1 MQCNRTYVHLLAM
14 ALMFSFGAH
23 ITPVLATDNKTVS
36 SQPPSSPKDI
46 DQKVE
51 TLDQALYNIEE
62 QKKAIKNLQA
72 RMAESDGIVKKA
84 FEVRLDKAWLQ
95 LLEQDLDFAESVIIQ
110 EKAGA
115 KVDKYRKL
123 AIEILVSQAD
133 IANTTAERFR
143 ARIQVPEPNLS
154 AAEQAAAY
162 VKVFDLLNSIN
173 RTYDLLIQS
182 LKLSQQFE
190 VDVSEQQALL
200 KKNMA
205 DRAANGSIL
214 LEMAMNDV
222 TALRASVAAVP
233 DDAELKA
240 KLTVATNNVRSLA
253 SGLAA
258 VLVMMNNLEMDTA
271 AYQEQVLTATGQI
284 TTDVFEVSVIT
295 NLLVG
300 WGRTLWNVIIEDGP
314 NLVFKILLFIVIVY
328 GFRKLAGFVQTMVER
343 ALEKSHLKLSELLRR
358 MVVSIVR
365 NIIIVLGVLIALSQV
380 GISLGPLLAG
390 LGVVGFVVGFALQDS
405 LSNFAAG
412 MMILIYRPFDVGDL
426 IEAGGVVGKVSHM
439 SLVNTTILTVDNQT
453 IVVPNN
459 KIWGDVVRNVTAQTM
474 RRIDMV
480 FGVSYTDDIP
490 KTERVLQE
498 ILDAHEKVLAD
509 PAPIV
514 RLHELADSSV
524 NFVVRPWVYKEDY
537 WDVYWDITRAVKMRF
552 DEEGISIPFPQRD
565 VHMYNQGT

>member
-1 MQCNRTYVHLLAM
+1 MQCNRTRLVLLTM
-14 ALMFSFGAH
+14 ALMFGFGA
-23 ITPVLATDNKTVS
+23 VLTVCAADEKGVVQAPASTSANGDNSVGA
-36 SQPPSSPKDI
+36 
-46 DQKVE
+46 
-51 TLDQALYNIEE
+51 LDQALSKIEE
-62 QKKAIKNLQA
+62 QKKTIKDLQA
-72 RMAESDGIVKKA
+72 RIAESDGIVKKA

-95 LLEQDLDFAESVIIQ
+95 LLEQGLDFSESVITQ

-115 KVDKYRKL
+115 KIDKYRKQ
-123 AIEILVSQAD
+123 AIEILGAQAD
-133 IANTTAERFR
+133 IANKTAERFR
-143 ARIQVPEPNLS
+143 ALIQIPEPSLT
-154 AAEQAAAY
+154 AAELAAAY
-162 VKVFDLLNSIN
+162 TKIFDLLDSIN
-173 RTYDLLIQS
+173 RTYTLSIQS
-182 LKLSQQFE
+182 LKLSRQFE
-190 VDVSEQQALL
+190 IDVSKQEALL
-200 KKNMA
+200 KEKLA
-205 DRAANGSIL
+205 DRAATGSIL
-214 LEMAMNDV
+214 LEMSMNNV
-222 TALRASVAAVP
+222 TALRAGVAAVP
-233 DDAELKA
+233 DDSELKA
-240 KLTVATNNVRSLA
+240 KLNVATNNVRNLA
-253 SGLAA
+253 NELSA
-258 VLVMMNNLEMDTA
+258 VLAMMNSLDMDITP
-271 AYQEQVLTATGQI
+271 YQEQVLSATGQI

-314 NLVFKILLFIVIVY
+314 NLVFKILLFIVIVF
-328 GFRKLAGFVQTMVER
+328 GFRKLAGFVQSIVER

-412 MMILIYRPFDVGDL
+412 MMILMYRPFDVGDL

-498 ILDAHEKVLAD
+498 ILDSHEKVLAD

-524 NFVVRPWVYKEDY
+524 NFVVRPWVNKEDY
-537 WDVYWDITRAVKMRF
+537 WDVYWDVTRAVKMRF

-565 VHMYNQGT
+565 VHMYNQS

>member
-1 MQCNRTYVHLLAM
+1 MQCNRTRLVLLTM
-14 ALMFSFGAH
+14 ALMFGFGA
-23 ITPVLATDNKTVS
+23 VLTVCAADEKGVVQAPASTSANGDNSVGA
-36 SQPPSSPKDI
+36 
-46 DQKVE
+46 
-51 TLDQALYNIEE
+51 LDQALSKIEE
-62 QKKAIKNLQA
+62 QKKTIKDLQA
-72 RMAESDGIVKKA
+72 RIAESDGIVKKA

-95 LLEQDLDFAESVIIQ
+95 LLEQGLDFSESVITQ

-115 KVDKYRKL
+115 KIDKYRKQ
-123 AIEILVSQAD
+123 AIEILGAQAD
-133 IANTTAERFR
+133 IANKTAERFR
-143 ARIQVPEPNLS
+143 ALIQIPEPSLT
-154 AAEQAAAY
+154 AAELAAAY
-162 VKVFDLLNSIN
+162 TKIFDLLDSIN
-173 RTYDLLIQS
+173 RTYTLSIQS
-182 LKLSQQFE
+182 LKLSRQFE
-190 VDVSEQQALL
+190 IDVSKQEALL
-200 KKNMA
+200 KEKLA
-205 DRAANGSIL
+205 DRAATGSIL
-214 LEMAMNDV
+214 LEMSMNNV
-222 TALRASVAAVP
+222 TALRAGVAAVP
-233 DDAELKA
+233 DDSELKA
-240 KLTVATNNVRSLA
+240 KLNVATNNVRNLA
-253 SGLAA
+253 NELSA
-258 VLVMMNNLEMDTA
+258 VLAMMNSLDMDITP
-271 AYQEQVLTATGQI
+271 YQEQVLSATGQI

-314 NLVFKILLFIVIVY
+314 NLVFKILLFIVIVF
-328 GFRKLAGFVQTMVER
+328 GFRKLAGFVQSIVER

-412 MMILIYRPFDVGDL
+412 MMILMYRPFDVGDL

-498 ILDAHEKVLAD
+498 ILDSHEKVLAD

-524 NFVVRPWVYKEDY
+524 NFVVRPWVNKEDY
-537 WDVYWDITRAVKMRF
+537 WDVYWDVTRAVKMRF

-565 VHMYNQGT
+565 VHMYNQST